1 MLGII
6 PHAFIQNLLARTN
19 LVELIDSRLNLKKY
33 GKYYRACC
41 PFHND
46 HTPSFIVNKER
57 QFFYCFGCEKHG
69 NAIDFIMN
77 FDGLNFIETIQE
89 LASINRIEVEY
100 EKNNQWSYRQKLYF
114 IMKEVTRLY
123 QNSLWQKTA
132 KCARKYLI
140 QRGIR
145 RGIIEDYCL
154 GYAPTNVNIL
164 NNLGRDYFDNLIKLG
179 IIITKSE
186 KTYYNFF
193 RERIIF
199 PIRDQYGRVL
209 GFGGRSLN
217 HTIHPKYLNSPH
229 TIIFNKSRQLYGLYE
244 LYKKCS
250 KNSCILVVEGYMDVI
265 ALAQAGIYYTV
276 ALLGTS
282 TTRDQ
287 IQYLFRIT
295 NHIIYCYDGDQAG
308 RNAAW
313 NALQMALD
321 YMFDGHEL
329 SFIFLPEGEDP
340 ESLIR
345 KKGKSFFEQKIQ
357 HAQSFY
363 DFMFHTLSKKINWSC
378 IEGKAKFSSLA
389 LPLINKIPGE
399 MLRLSLHQLLG
410 EKVGIFDY
418 TRLVNL
424 AKKSKNKLKCRF
436 KFKYTPMR
444 ILISLLLQNPY
455 LSSIVPELDCLTHI
469 KIAGLSLFIELV
481 KICRTNPKITM
492 GQLLE
497 FYRNTKIIKHLQI
510 LAVWNHMIIDTEVE
524 NTFKDAL
531 TAIYNL
537 ALKQRQEKLI
547 AIERSKGLNMDGRE
561 ELWALNKALA
571 KKSKII

>member
-1 MLGII
+1 MLGRI
-6 PHAFIQNLLARTN
+6 PPVFIQTLLARTN
-19 LVELIDSRLNLKKY
+19 LVELIESRLNLKKY
-33 GKYYRACC
+33 GKYYRTCC
-41 PFHND
+41 PFHKD

-57 QFFYCFGCEKHG
+57 QFFYCFGCGKHG

-89 LASINRIEVEY
+89 LASINSIEVEY
-100 EKNNQWSYRQKLYF
+100 EKNNKFFYRQKLYF
-114 IMKEVTRLY
+114 LLKEVTKFY
-123 QNSLWQKTA
+123 QKSLWQKTA

-145 RGIIEDYCL
+145 RGIIEDYCI
-154 GYAPTNVNIL
+154 GYAPANGNLL
-164 NNLGRDYFDNLIKLG
+164 NYLGRDYFNNLIQVG
-179 IIITKSE
+179 IFFTKSQ
-186 KTYYNFF
+186 KTYSNFF

-217 HTIHPKYLNSPH
+217 HNSHPKYLNSPH
-229 TIIFNKSRQLYGLYE
+229 TILFNKARQLYGIYE
-244 LYKKCS
+244 LSKKCS

-287 IQYLFRIT
+287 IQYLFRMT
-295 NHIIYCYDGDQAG
+295 NHIIYCYDGDHAG

-313 NALQMALD
+313 KALEIALD
-321 YMFDGHEL
+321 YMLDGHEL
-329 SFIFLPEGEDP
+329 SFIFLPDGEDP

-345 KKGKSFFEQKIQ
+345 KQGKIFFEHKIQ
-357 HAQSFY
+357 EAQSFY
-363 DFMFHTLSKKINWSC
+363 DFMFHTLSKKINLSC

-399 MLRLSLHQLLG
+399 MLRFSLHQLLG

-424 AKKSKNKLKCRF
+424 ANKSTDQLKCGLKLKF
-436 KFKYTPMR
+436 TPMR
-444 ILISLLLQNPY
+444 ILITLLLQNPC

-469 KIAGLSLFIELV
+469 KLAGLSLFIELV
-481 KICRTNPKITM
+481 KTCRTNPKITM

-497 FYRNTKIIKHLQI
+497 LYRNSNLIKPLQI

-531 TAIYNL
+531 TTLYNL

-547 AIERSKGLNMDGRE
+547 AIERSKGLNIQARR

-571 KKSKII
+571 KK